1 MGKKQL
7 PDGTTFDGRWVE
19 GKARGHGIKILPNG
33 TVFEGEWE
41 ETRFLTGKCQFPD
54 GQIYDG

>member
-1 MGKKQL
+1 MGKKTL
-7 PDGTTFDGRWVE
+7 PDNTTFDGRWVE

-41 ETRFLTGKCQFPD
+41 ESRFLTGKCQFPD
-54 GQIYDG
+54 G